1 VERAIVFSGQDNEI
15 TSEHLPPELTR
26 QNGSERPSAAQL
38 HINDIQLSD
47 NITLKELEI
56 AYIKKVLKKEKGNRT
71 RSARMLGI
79 SRSTLKKKIA
89 DNPSL
94 RETDR

>member
-1 VERAIVFSGQDNEI
+1 MVERAIVFSCPDSEI
-15 TSEHLPPELTR
+15 TPERLPQTLTC
-26 QNGSERPSAAQL
+26 QKGSERPSAAQPY
-38 HINDIQLSD
+38 INDFQISD
-47 NITLKELEI
+47 SMTLKKLEI

-71 RSARMLGI
+71 RSARILGI

-94 RETDR
+94 RKLS